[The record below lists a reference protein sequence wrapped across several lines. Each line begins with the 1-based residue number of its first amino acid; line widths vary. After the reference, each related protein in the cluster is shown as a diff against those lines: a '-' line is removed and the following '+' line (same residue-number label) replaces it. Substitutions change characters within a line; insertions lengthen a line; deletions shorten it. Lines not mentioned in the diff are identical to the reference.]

1 LRTALIAAIAV
12 CAEPRFQ
19 RKARKFLLG
28 LSTDELQYIA
38 EFLGACVLESLGRSA
53 VSRRE
58 LAEGIAYFE
67 QIRRAP
73 AGCQADQEH
82 KMIVLLEY
90 LYRSRLMHCCV
101 ALRAERT

>member
-1 LRTALIAAIAV
+1 MIAAITV

-38 EFLGACVLESLGRSA
+38 EFLGACMIESLGQSA
-53 VSRRE
+53 VSRGE
-58 LAEGIAYFE
+58 MAEGIAYFE

-73 AGCQADQEH
+73 AGYQADREH

-90 LYRSRLMHCCV
+90 LFRSRLTHCCV